1 MPKKIGLHNDLKL
14 IISSHIVE
22 TKSTKKW
29 NPVVGEK
36 KLPAEL
42 ETSHLHIRTDS
53 VVGSDDK
60 TCVVYYDE
68 SGRRSGGIGIAFQS
82 NIIKYRLINCQDYTP
97 FPTRLPEEQ
106 DKHWVIKKRGMRTII
121 FCNDKQV
128 LDIAASSVTCD
139 ESEFAEPD
147 IWATRWERKVSA
159 IIFRG
164 VTDTASDAYYLGKLI
179 KI

>member
-1 MPKKIGLHNDLKL
+1 MPKRFGLYNDLYL
-14 IISSHIVE
+14 LISSHIAE

-29 NPVVGEK
+29 NPVVGDQ

-42 ETSHLHIRTDS
+42 ETSYLHVRTDS
-53 VVGSDDK
+53 IVGSSDR
-60 TCVVYYDE
+60 TFVVYYDE
-68 SGRRSGGIGIAFQS
+68 SGRRSGGIGIAFLDTM
-82 NIIKYRLINCQDYTP
+82 IKYRLINCQEYTA
-97 FPTRLPEEQ
+97 FPTSLPEEQ

-139 ESEFAEPD
+139 ESEFAEHD